1 MRRLHSCPDSDS
13 QLSTTA
19 IVLRIVERALHQPF
33 AHEAWLQ
40 RQKIEALTEQMAA
53 EAEHAE
59 QIEIE
64 NARLGEV
71 RSTCGA

>member
-1 MRRLHSCPDSDS
+1 M
-13 QLSTTA
+13 
-19 IVLRIVERALHQPF
+19 ERALHQPF

-71 RSTCGA
+71 RSTCGALPAA